1 MITSTRHPRVQA
13 VRRLHRRSA
22 RVAERRFVVEGPQAV
37 REALDVLEEL
47 FATDPG
53 DPLAGFHT
61 LFLLCAGFAA
71 VSACLIAVPSRQE
84 SI

>member
-1 MITSTRHPRVQA
+1 VTVLGATAANALPPHRFAAGTGMNLTARQLGGALGIA
-13 VRRLHRRSA
+13 VLA
-22 RVAERRFVVEGPQAV
+22 AV
-37 REALDVLEEL
+37 LA
-47 FATDPG
+47 AHPG
-53 DPLAGFHT
+53 DPRAGFHT